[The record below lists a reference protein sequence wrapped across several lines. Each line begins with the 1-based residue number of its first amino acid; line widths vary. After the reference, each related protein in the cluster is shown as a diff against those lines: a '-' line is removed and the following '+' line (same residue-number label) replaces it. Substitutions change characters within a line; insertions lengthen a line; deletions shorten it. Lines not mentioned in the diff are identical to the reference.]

1 MAMHKQI
8 RAIFTDTTIRVYQA
22 YGDQIADV
30 ALQQGTFAA
39 PFSFS
44 RMTWIKPSF
53 LWMMYRCGW
62 GLKDENQKRV
72 LAIDIDRA
80 GFERALSMACLSHF
94 DPELYPSETAWKEK
108 LQASMVRIQWDP
120 ERDVF
125 FRPLPHRSLQIG
137 LTGDTVPLYAE
148 EWIKKITDVT
158 EQAFR
163 LKKAVEAGDEAY
175 LDTHLPKEQPY
186 PLPRSI
192 ALAIGAG
199 VD

>member
-1 MAMHKQI
+1 MHKQI
-8 RAIFTDTTIRVYQA
+8 RAIFTDSTIRVYQA
-22 YGDQIADV
+22 YGDQIADT
-30 ALQQGTFAA
+30 ALRQGTFAA

-80 GFERALSMACLSHF
+80 GFEQALSMACLSHF
-94 DPELYPSETAWKEK
+94 DPELYLSEMAWREK

-137 LTGDTVPLYAE
+137 LSCDAVPLYAG
-148 EWIKKITDVT
+148 EWIKKITDIT
-158 EQAFR
+158 EQAVR
-163 LKKAVEAGDEAY
+163 LKTAVDAGDQGY
-175 LDTHLPKEQPY
+175 LDTHLPQEEPY
-186 PLPRSI
+186 PLPLSI
-192 ALAIGAG
+192 ALAIGANR
-199 VD
+199 D